1 MLFYVQTNKSM
12 ELADSIKLYAINTG
26 AFAASCIDWIEP
38 TLKILLLAA
47 TLGYTLHK
55 WYILKKENN
64 EKNK

>member
-1 MLFYVQTNKSM
+1 M
-12 ELADSIKLYAINTG
+12 EMADSVKLYAVNTG
-26 AFAASCIDWIEP
+26 AFAVSCCDWLEP